1 MDRERPGRPSGNMR
15 TIMPTEDKAAFAA
28 QTTIDLEAV
37 AALDAA
43 LYWAGAV
50 STRYSL
56 PIESL
61 RVAEW
66 SARQADRGP
75 ERGIRKW
82 QA

>member
-1 MDRERPGRPSGNMR
+1 
-15 TIMPTEDKAAFAA
+15 MPTEDKPAFTG

-43 LYWAGAV
+43 LYLAGAV

-56 PIESL
+56 PVELL
-61 RVAEW
+61 RVADGFV
-66 SARQADRGP
+66 RRVDRGP
-75 ERGIRKW
+75 ERGARKC

>member
-1 MDRERPGRPSGNMR
+1 ML
-15 TIMPTEDKAAFAA
+15 TEDKPSYSA
-28 QTTIDLEAV
+28 QTTIDLEAA

-43 LYWAGAV
+43 LYWAGVV

-61 RVAEW
+61 WAAEGSAPRV
-66 SARQADRGP
+66 DRGP
-75 ERGIRKW
+75 ERGARKC

>member
-1 MDRERPGRPSGNMR
+1 MS
-15 TIMPTEDKAAFAA
+15 TEEKLAFTAH
-28 QTTIDLEAV
+28 TTIDLEAV

-61 RVAEW
+61 RVTEW
-66 SARQADRGP
+66 SARRVDRGP
-75 ERGIRKW
+75 ERGARKW

>member
-1 MDRERPGRPSGNMR
+1 
-15 TIMPTEDKAAFAA
+15 MPMEDKPAFSA

-43 LYWAGAV
+43 LYWADVV

-56 PIESL
+56 PVESL
-61 RVAEW
+61 GAAEW
-66 SARQADRGP
+66 SARRVDRGP
-75 ERGIRKW
+75 ERGARKC

>member
-1 MDRERPGRPSGNMR
+1 ML
-15 TIMPTEDKAAFAA
+15 TEDKPALTA

-43 LYWAGAV
+43 QYWAGAI

-61 RVAEW
+61 RAAEG
-66 SARQADRGP
+66 SARRADRGIAQGARTSAGP
-75 ERGIRKW
+75 V
-82 QA
+82 A